1 METDYKVRLEIF
13 EGPLDLLLYLIKQD
27 EIDIYEISLE
37 RITSQYLEYLQAFKE
52 LNIDIAGEFI
62 VMAANLIYLKSRS
75 LLPVDQ
81 QPPDEDA
88 SEDDPR
94 WDLIR
99 QLIEYKKFKEAASL
113 LHMRQLEQERMFARS
128 GTGLEVIATVPLP
141 LGEVGIFQLINAF
154 QTVLKR
160 VEAREDLREI
170 FGEHFTVSDKID
182 SILQRV
188 AAGLPLK
195 FSELFAEMASR
206 VEIVVTFLALLELI
220 RLKQISVT
228 QANPFDEIEIAS
240 VSRLAGYA
248 ANSDCR
254 LRLRWPGGRRSFSWA
269 RMEGRGMDGVHS
281 IGRATCRQTI
291 PGSCRGHHQYCRG
304 IGARRG
310 VRCHRALRKFRGG
323 DAGKYR
329 RLYLEGARNLLGA
342 FPRARL
348 IFTSS
353 TSVYAQQDG
362 VLVDETSPADPVHEK
377 GRVLREA
384 EELVLARH
392 GIVARLAGIYGP
404 GRSFL
409 LRTFLAGEAVLDRN
423 DDRVINQAHRD
434 DIVVST
440 VSPG

>member
-1 METDYKVRLEIF
+1 METDYKVKLEIF

-52 LNIDIAGEFI
+52 LNIDIAGEFV

-113 LHMRQLEQERMFARS
+113 LQTRQLEQERMFARS
-128 GTGLEVIATVPLP
+128 GTGLEVIAAAPLP
-141 LGEVGIFQLINAF
+141 LGEVGIFQLIKAF

-188 AAGLPLK
+188 AAGMPLK

-220 RLKQISVT
+220 RLKQVLVT

-240 VSRLAGYA
+240 VS
-248 ANSDCR
+248 
-254 LRLRWPGGRRSFSWA
+254 
-269 RMEGRGMDGVHS
+269 
-281 IGRATCRQTI
+281 
-291 PGSCRGHHQYCRG
+291 
-304 IGARRG
+304 
-310 VRCHRALRKFRGG
+310 K
-323 DAGKYR
+323 
-329 RLYLEGARNLLGA
+329 
-342 FPRARL
+342 
-348 IFTSS
+348 
-353 TSVYAQQDG
+353 
-362 VLVDETSPADPVHEK
+362 
-377 GRVLREA
+377 
-384 EELVLARH
+384 
-392 GIVARLAGIYGP
+392 
-404 GRSFL
+404 
-409 LRTFLAGEAVLDRN
+409 
-423 DDRVINQAHRD
+423 
-434 DIVVST
+434 
-440 VSPG
+440 

>member
-99 QLIEYKKFKEAASL
+99 QLVEYKKFKEAASL
-113 LHMRQLEQERMFARS
+113 LHTRQLEQERMFARS
-128 GTGLEVIATVPLP
+128 GAGLEVITAAPLP

-160 VEAREDLREI
+160 IEAREDLREI

-188 AAGLPLK
+188 AAGMPLK

-220 RLKQISVT
+220 RLKQIFVT

-240 VSRLAGYA
+240 AS
-248 ANSDCR
+248 
-254 LRLRWPGGRRSFSWA
+254 
-269 RMEGRGMDGVHS
+269 
-281 IGRATCRQTI
+281 
-291 PGSCRGHHQYCRG
+291 
-304 IGARRG
+304 
-310 VRCHRALRKFRGG
+310 K
-323 DAGKYR
+323 
-329 RLYLEGARNLLGA
+329 
-342 FPRARL
+342 
-348 IFTSS
+348 
-353 TSVYAQQDG
+353 
-362 VLVDETSPADPVHEK
+362 
-377 GRVLREA
+377 
-384 EELVLARH
+384 
-392 GIVARLAGIYGP
+392 
-404 GRSFL
+404 
-409 LRTFLAGEAVLDRN
+409 
-423 DDRVINQAHRD
+423 
-434 DIVVST
+434 
-440 VSPG
+440 

>member
-1 METDYKVRLEIF
+1 METDYKVKLEIF

-81 QPPDEDA
+81 QPPEEDA

-113 LHMRQLEQERMFARS
+113 LQTRQLEQERMFARS
-128 GTGLEVIATVPLP
+128 GTGLEVIAAAPLP

-160 VEAREDLREI
+160 VEAREDFREI

-182 SILQRV
+182 SILRRV
-188 AAGLPLK
+188 AAGRPLK

-220 RLKQISVT
+220 RLKQVLVT

-240 VSRLAGYA
+240 VS
-248 ANSDCR
+248 
-254 LRLRWPGGRRSFSWA
+254 
-269 RMEGRGMDGVHS
+269 
-281 IGRATCRQTI
+281 
-291 PGSCRGHHQYCRG
+291 
-304 IGARRG
+304 
-310 VRCHRALRKFRGG
+310 K
-323 DAGKYR
+323 
-329 RLYLEGARNLLGA
+329 
-342 FPRARL
+342 
-348 IFTSS
+348 
-353 TSVYAQQDG
+353 
-362 VLVDETSPADPVHEK
+362 
-377 GRVLREA
+377 
-384 EELVLARH
+384 
-392 GIVARLAGIYGP
+392 
-404 GRSFL
+404 
-409 LRTFLAGEAVLDRN
+409 
-423 DDRVINQAHRD
+423 
-434 DIVVST
+434 
-440 VSPG
+440 